1 MPKTIENR
9 AEAFIRQK
17 IAKQR
22 HNAQCVRHIPWE
34 LSTERL
40 VREILADPRCQ
51 LSGEPLV
58 FESNYIYTFSLDR
71 KDSRGG
77 YTHDNVQW
85 VGVSVNTAK
94 STLADD
100 DFIDMCRSVARHS
113 DMLLDGPADHQ

>member
-9 AEAFIRQK
+9 DEAFIRQK

-34 LSTERL
+34 LGTERL
-40 VREILADPRCQ
+40 VREILANPVCQ

-58 FESNYIYTFSLDR
+58 FEPNYIYTFSLDR
-71 KDSRGG
+71 KDSSKG

-94 STLADD
+94 SNLADD
-100 DFIDMCRSVARHS
+100 DFVDMCMSVAKHRTK
-113 DMLLDGPADHQ
+113 LLESQSE